1 MGKIGKQ
8 IEKSGQW
15 LVLLGVLGL
24 LYAIAQAGA
33 AWMLGQLS
41 EKVVQLGWKQLL
53 RLGGLTVLIVAI
65 QMALEYTHKF

>member
-41 EKVVQLGWKQLL
+41 DRKSVV
-53 RLGGLTVLIVAI
+53 
-65 QMALEYTHKF
+65 